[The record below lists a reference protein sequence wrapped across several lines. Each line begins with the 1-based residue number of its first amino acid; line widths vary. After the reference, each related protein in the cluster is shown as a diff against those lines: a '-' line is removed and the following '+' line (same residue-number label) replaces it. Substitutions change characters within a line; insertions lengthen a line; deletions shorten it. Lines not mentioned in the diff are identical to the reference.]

1 MKVKVTPKHI
11 NQGLRRSYR
20 QCPVALAIC
29 DAYTGAAPVVLVDS
43 DHAKIHEDYKD
54 SVCYDLPYEA
64 VAFIKNFDVRDDL
77 VEPFTFTLEMG
88 G

>member
-1 MKVKVTPKHI
+1 MKIKVTQKHI

-29 DAYTGAAPVVLVDS
+29 DAYPGEPIVLVDS
-43 DHAKIHEDYKD
+43 DYAKIHEDYKD
-54 SVCYDLPYEA
+54 SACYDLPYEA
-64 VAFIKNFDVRDDL
+64 VAFINNVDEGHL